1 MCMNLFRLIH
11 RRHSGKV
18 LPHAHTSY
26 PALAFMLMLVGV
38 LLSGVSMTA
47 SAAAPV
53 VNPQSGSLGL
63 QGRVAGPPPTTA
75 AAILSP
81 RNNTT
86 ITTSPITVSGTCP
99 INTFVSLYKNNVF
112 AGNTPC
118 ADDGQFSL
126 LIDLF
131 DGTNRLVAKV
141 SDALGQLGPDSST
154 VTVVY
159 QPAGVPAINYFPGSQ
174 LFLRSDDIIL
184 GASPG
189 QVVTRSITI
198 VGGQGPYAISWDF
211 GDGNTILVPQNGEGE
226 SKVAHTYD
234 RPGTFKVIVRVTD
247 STGNTAILQVA
258 TVINGPVA
266 VAGTGKG
273 LNVPGLLFG
282 AWPLYLLALFLVMA
296 FWLGERRE
304 LYELRHHN
312 RLLPSN

>member
-1 MCMNLFRLIH
+1 M
-11 RRHSGKV
+11 
-18 LPHAHTSY
+18 PHAHTSY

-38 LLSGVSMTA
+38 LLSGVSMNA
-47 SAAAPV
+47 SAATPV

-63 QGRVAGPPPTTA
+63 QGRVTGPPPTTA
-75 AAILSP
+75 ASILSP
-81 RNNTT
+81 RNNST
-86 ITTSPITVSGTCP
+86 ITSSPVTVSGTCP
-99 INTFVSLYKNNVF
+99 INTFVSIYKNNVF

-118 ADDGQFSL
+118 TDDGQFSL

-131 DGTNRLVAKV
+131 NGSNRLIAKV
-141 SDALGQLGPDSST
+141 SDALDQAGPDSAAVV
-154 VTVVY
+154 VTY

-174 LFLRSDDIIL
+174 LFLRSDDIVL

-189 QVVTRSITI
+189 QVVTRTITI

-211 GDGNTILVPQNGEGE
+211 GDGKTVLVPQNSEGE
-226 SKVAHTYD
+226 SKVSHSYE
-234 RPGTFKVIVRVTD
+234 RPGTYKVIVRVTD

-273 LNVPGLLFG
+273 FNVPGLLLG
-282 AWPLYLLALFLVMA
+282 AWPLYAFALFLVAA

-304 LYELRHHN
+304 LYDLRQHH
-312 RLLPSN
+312 RLLPAN

>member
-1 MCMNLFRLIH
+1 MNFFRLIH

-18 LPHAHTSY
+18 MPHTHTSY
-26 PALAFMLMLVGV
+26 PALGFMLMLVGV
-38 LLSGVSMTA
+38 LLSGVSITA

-63 QGRVAGPPPTTA
+63 QGRVTGPPPATA

-86 ITTSPITVSGTCP
+86 ITSSPITISGTCP

-118 ADDGQFSL
+118 TDDGQFSI

-131 DGTNRLVAKV
+131 DASNRLIAKV
-141 SDALGQLGPDSST
+141 ADALGQNGPDSSAI
-154 VTVVY
+154 VVSY
-159 QPAGVPAINYFPGSQ
+159 QPAGVAVINYFPGGQ

-189 QVVTRSITI
+189 QAVTRSITI

-211 GDGNTILVPQNGEGE
+211 GDGNTVLVPQNAEGE
-226 SKVAHTYD
+226 SKVSHSYE
-234 RPGTFKVIVRVTD
+234 RPGTYKVIVRVTD
-247 STGNTAILQVA
+247 NTGNTAIMQVA
-258 TVINGPVA
+258 TVINGPVT
-266 VAGTGKG
+266 VVGTGKG
-273 LNVPGLLFG
+273 LNVPGLLLG
-282 AWPLYLLALFLVMA
+282 AWPLYALALFLVAA

-304 LYELRHHN
+304 LYALRNQN
-312 RLLPSN
+312 RLLPPN